1 MSNIKRVILEQLAKG
16 NLTKS
21 ESMELLGLLTRF
33 ESRKRE
39 DIAIIGM
46 ACDLPMSPNVE
57 AFWDN
62 LINNRTCLV
71 NKPANRLHHEQVFK
85 NPYFAEFV
93 GRPVFT
99 PSDEDFERFLGGYV
113 SDIDQF
119 DYEFFNITES
129 EAASIDP
136 QQRLMLQ
143 QMWRAL
149 EDAGYPEDQI
159 TGRRIASFVGRDA
172 TNTTDYRRMVELP
185 DEHLSG
191 VWEGILASRISY
203 LFDLRGPAYV
213 VDSACSSGLLR
224 SEEHTSELQSQY

>member
-21 ESMELLGLLTRF
+21 ESMELLGLLTRS

-62 LINNRTCLV
+62 LVNNRTCLV

-119 DYEFFNITES
+119 S
-129 EAASIDP
+129 
-136 QQRLMLQ
+136 
-143 QMWRAL
+143 
-149 EDAGYPEDQI
+149 
-159 TGRRIASFVGRDA
+159 SFGWAD
-172 TNTTDYRRMVELP
+172 
-185 DEHLSG
+185 G
-191 VWEGILASRISY
+191 V
-203 LFDLRGPAYV
+203 RGPVLEWFAV
-213 VDSACSSGLLR
+213 
-224 SEEHTSELQSQY
+224 HFP